1 MKVPIVYIIS
11 AIIAIAIVGGIAYAI
26 IASDLPDWLKFWL
39 LR

>member
-1 MKVPIVYIIS
+1 MRGTIVYIIS
-11 AIIAIAIVGGIAYAI
+11 AIIAIAVVAGIVYAI